1 MSLLSMPIDR
11 ICSWPGDNPTIMN
24 TQFFDIHCHILPK
37 LDEGSS
43 TPEESVKML
52 KLAQA
57 DGIAGIVATPHIVNG
72 VYNNTKEIIDNAIS
86 ELKKLTNHVQIFIGA
101 EIRIDRDLAARVA
114 NNELPLINNKKFI
127 LLELPTYVIPPILQ
141 LENIVK
147 GLVKNQI
154 FPIFAHPERNI
165 PLLKDFSIMERLIR
179 CGALFQVTATSF
191 RDPILTRPTLKMIRK
206 GYVHAVASDAHDASK
221 RPPNL
226 SLAYEIVSRKID
238 NDIAKRLFMYNPLK
252 IIRGEDVG

>member
-1 MSLLSMPIDR
+1 MSLLPMPTNR
-11 ICSWPGDNPTIMN
+11 ICSWPDSPNIMN
-24 TQFFDIHCHILPK
+24 TQFFDIHCHVLPK

-52 KLAQA
+52 QLAQA

-86 ELKKLTNHVQIFIGA
+86 ELKKLANHVQIFIGA

-127 LLELPTYVIPPILQ
+127 LLELPTYVIPPIAQ

-147 GLVKNQI
+147 GLKMNEI
-154 FPIFAHPERNI
+154 TPIFAHPERNMPI
-165 PLLKDFSIMERLIR
+165 LKDLSIMERLAR
-179 CGALFQVTATSF
+179 CGALFQVTAMSITDKDM
-191 RDPILTRPTLKMIRK
+191 RGHALKMIKK
-206 GYVHAVASDAHDASK
+206 GCVHAVASDAHDTKK
-221 RPPNL
+221 RPPIL
-226 SLAYEIVSRKID
+226 SGAFEIISKKLG
-238 NDIAKRLFMYNPLK
+238 NDVATRLFIHNPQK
-252 IIRGEDVG
+252 IIQGEDIS